1 MQPLKAMILIFST
14 TQVILKSTH
23 LSEINKL
30 SPVLIQNKHQNTMR
44 EENMSLK
51 VSSMSDFRGSSS
63 SEEAPQVT

>member
-1 MQPLKAMILIFST
+1 MILKFST
-14 TQVILKSTH
+14 TQVILKNTH

-30 SPVLIQNKHQNTMR
+30 SLVLIPNKHKNTMR

-51 VSSMSDFRGSSS
+51 VSSMCDFRSSSS

>member
-1 MQPLKAMILIFST
+1 MQPSKAMILIFST

-30 SPVLIQNKHQNTMR
+30 SPVLIQNKHKNTMR

-51 VSSMSDFRGSSS
+51 DSSMSDFRDSSS

>member
-1 MQPLKAMILIFST
+1 MILRILT

-30 SPVLIQNKHQNTMR
+30 SPVLTQKKHRNTMR

-51 VSSMSDFRGSSS
+51 VSSRCDFRGSSPS
-63 SEEAPQVT
+63 QEAPQVT